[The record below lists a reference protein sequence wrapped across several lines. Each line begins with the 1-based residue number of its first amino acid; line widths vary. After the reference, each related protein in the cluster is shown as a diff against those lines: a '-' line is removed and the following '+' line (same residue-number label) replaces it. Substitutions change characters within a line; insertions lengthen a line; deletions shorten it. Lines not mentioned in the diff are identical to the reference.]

1 MRIESD
7 GHSRGNPRLYELIE
21 HAPKTGKSPT
31 VWAWPEL
38 IDYLKVAG
46 QPVAGPW
53 PPHQQPRPD
62 PEEDSLPV
70 AVPDPE
76 SRPAAVRQ
84 EAPDADAR
92 TLTRAPRTPGGSYV
106 SVAVPV
112 RGAAVARRGD
122 QPAAR
127 RRRLRQGAGRRPEP
141 GSADEAALR
150 VTGAH
155 RGHQQRARSGLPPGR
170 TGRHPAHRRPV
181 PARRPGALGSAED
194 HAADDGRGRP
204 ADRRP
209 HRPQPR
215 HPGRLAVPRRPSG

>member
-70 AVPDPE
+70 AVADPE
-76 SRPAAVRQ
+76 SVR
-84 EAPDADAR
+84 AR
-92 TLTRAPRTPGGSYV
+92 NHGEKPTRGLKAEISCNTWRNLCI
-106 SVAVPV
+106 
-112 RGAAVARRGD
+112 RRGSGTRHRV
-122 QPAAR
+122 PSTR
-127 RRRLRQGAGRRPEP
+127 R
-141 GSADEAALR
+141 SA
-150 VTGAH
+150 
-155 RGHQQRARSGLPPGR
+155 
-170 TGRHPAHRRPV
+170 
-181 PARRPGALGSAED
+181 
-194 HAADDGRGRP
+194 
-204 ADRRP
+204 
-209 HRPQPR
+209 
-215 HPGRLAVPRRPSG
+215 